1 MQSQRRGGID
11 CLPSAAQQLLQRAC
25 ARHGFQTG
33 HESIVFDCG
42 SHAMF
47 ILPLSLLF
55 SASALLHCL
64 TASPLPFPLDSFRI
78 RAPPSHILTDVDTPA
93 LVLQDAW
100 MSTDTGMFSP
110 LPGLLPH
117 APVLLQFIYSRAEE
131 VSRFAQTQV
140 HDSEIDLAL
149 SIQTCVRLLED
160 TPVLPVALTAIG
172 ARPVS
177 FFPPSLRPDNTDA
190 DGSICFSSADLP
202 LHAAMASIATMRCS
216 SFDALGPCEVSSP
229 QLEELHL
236 TATADSD
243 NGAPALL
250 LHRIYSSRST
260 LYLRSSVETIEG
272 SRVAQSVFFIAPLQL
287 I

>member
-1 MQSQRRGGID
+1 
-11 CLPSAAQQLLQRAC
+11 
-25 ARHGFQTG
+25 
-33 HESIVFDCG
+33 
-42 SHAMF
+42 
-47 ILPLSLLF
+47 
-55 SASALLHCL
+55 
-64 TASPLPFPLDSFRI
+64 
-78 RAPPSHILTDVDTPA
+78 
-93 LVLQDAW
+93 
-100 MSTDTGMFSP
+100 MSTNTGTFSP

-117 APVLLQFIYSRAEE
+117 APVLLQFIHSRAEE
-131 VSRFAQTQV
+131 VSRFFQTQA

-149 SIQTCVRLLED
+149 YIQTCVRLLED
-160 TPVLPVALTAIG
+160 MPVLPVTLTAIG

-202 LHAAMASIATMRCS
+202 LHAALASNATMRCS
-216 SFDALGPCEVSSP
+216 SFDALGPCETLSP

-243 NGAPALL
+243 NVASALL

-260 LYLRSSVETIEG
+260 LYLRSIVETIEG
-272 SRVAQSVFFIAPLQL
+272 SIVAQSVLFTAPLRL